1 MKMDLIR
8 NCLIEDIGLARYEH
22 SVRVMDTAMDLAKN
36 YGEDLEKAKVAG
48 LLHDCGKFVDRE
60 ILLKKAKNFGI
71 IQNIGEV
78 DNIQLIH
85 GRLGRFIA
93 TEKYNIHDPS
103 ILDGIEY
110 HTTGRKSMTKLDKI
124 IYMAD
129 YIEPKRNFDGVK
141 AIREITF
148 RDLDLGFLMA
158 LNKTIKLIV
167 DIDQSLDINTI
178 YARNEVLRHIKNK
191 EVN

>member
-8 NCLIEDIGLARYEH
+8 DCLIEDIGIARYEH
-22 SVRVMDTAMDLAKN
+22 SVRVMETAMNLAKN
-36 YGEDLEKAKVAG
+36 YSEDLEKAKIAG
-48 LLHDCGKFVDRE
+48 LLHDCGKFTDKE
-60 ILLKKAKNFGI
+60 LLLKKAKDFGI
-71 IQNIGEV
+71 IQDIGEA

-93 TEKYNIHDPS
+93 KEKYNIHDIS

-110 HTTGRKSMTKLDKI
+110 HTTGRKSMTQLDKI

-141 AIREITF
+141 EVREITF
-148 RDLDLGFLMA
+148 RDLDLGLLMA

-167 DIDQSLDINTI
+167 DIGQPLDINTV
-178 YARNEVLRHIKNK
+178 YARNEVLRHIKNR